1 MLSPYRVID
10 LSDER
15 GQLCGQILADLGA
28 DVILVEP
35 PGGSRGRSRGPY
47 YKNEPHPNY
56 SLPFWGYNRNKRSVT
71 LDFDDAD
78 DRVKLESLIA
88 GADFLIESSGPGY
101 LEEYGL
107 GYTRLA
113 ALNPSLIYVSI
124 SAFGHS
130 GPKARYAE
138 TDLTLVAA
146 GGPLMLQGDADRAPV
161 RIVEP
166 QAYLHASADA
176 AAAAL
181 LAHHERVRSGLGQH
195 IDVSAQQ
202 AVAIAAFSQPLVPAL
217 GATPSLR
224 MSGGARVGRVI
235 ARQVWPAKTATWFS
249 SCGLAARLVRRRSA

>member
-35 PGGSRGRSRGPY
+35 PGGSRARFRGPY
-47 YKNEPHPNY
+47 YKNEPRPDY

-71 LDFDDAD
+71 LDFDDAE
-78 DRVKLESLIA
+78 DRTSLENLIA

-107 GYTRLA
+107 GYARLS
-113 ALNPSLIYVSI
+113 ALNPSLVYVSI
-124 SAFGHS
+124 SAFGQH

-138 TDLTLVAA
+138 SDLSLIAA
-146 GGPLMLQGDADRAPV
+146 GGPLMLQGDADPPPI
-161 RIVEP
+161 RIVVP

-181 LAHHERVRSGLGQH
+181 IAHHERIRSGLGQH
-195 IDVSAQQ
+195 IDVSAQE
-202 AVAIAAFSQPLVPAL
+202 AVA
-217 GATPSLR
+217 
-224 MSGGARVGRVI
+224 
-235 ARQVWPAKTATWFS
+235 
-249 SCGLAARLVRRRSA
+249 LA